1 MYKRQGREYDALLR
15 KLDLMA
21 AKIKNMPKLPAGA
34 PVDSNFTGGPISA
47 GQKSIVNELGKEAF
61 LSASGKLSMINAPAW
76 GEWRAP
82 SSGTI
87 IPAHLTKQL
96 NIPTGGINLNKAP
109 GKGAN
114 VSKAVKTIQTAAGDT
129 FNQNVTVQ
137 AANPVQAANNI
148 MVEMTRLKRRKFR

>member
-1 MYKRQGREYDALLR
+1 
-15 KLDLMA
+15 
-21 AKIKNMPKLPAGA
+21 
-34 PVDSNFTGGPISA
+34 
-47 GQKSIVNELGKEAF
+47 
-61 LSASGKLSMINAPAW
+61 MINAPAW

>member
-1 MYKRQGREYDALLR
+1 MR
-15 KLDLMA
+15 
-21 AKIKNMPKLPAGA
+21 
-34 PVDSNFTGGPISA
+34 T
-47 GQKSIVNELGKEAF
+47 VNELGKEAF

-96 NIPTGGINLNKAP
+96 DIPTGGINLNKSP
-109 GKGAN
+109 GAN
-114 VSKAVKTIQTAAGDT
+114 ANVGRAVRTVQGAMGDV